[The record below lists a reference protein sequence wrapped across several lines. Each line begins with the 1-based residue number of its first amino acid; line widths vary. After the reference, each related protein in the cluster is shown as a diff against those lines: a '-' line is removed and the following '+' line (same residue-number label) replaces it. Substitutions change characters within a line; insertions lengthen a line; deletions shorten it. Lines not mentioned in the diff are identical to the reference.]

1 MKCTVKKVGESL
13 FGIFLWTF
21 LLLALLSLVLTLVSR
36 KDEDGTAEIF
46 GYEMRIVTSDSM
58 AACEETDVSAYEIG
72 SIPIRSM
79 VFVTLVPEENTDAW
93 YRSLRVGD
101 VLTIRYVYTHQVT
114 ITHRIT
120 SISEKE
126 TGGFVISLA
135 GDNKS
140 GSTEQLYQTIDTS
153 VPNSMNYVIGKVTH
167 HSYLLGFL
175 VSIMKTPLGII
186 FTVILPCLII
196 ILREILRIIGILQAD
211 RSRQLA
217 EVEASKDAELAS
229 LRARLA
235 ALEEQ
240 SKKHP
245 TEGDDTAP

>member
-1 MKCTVKKVGESL
+1 MKRRLKKIGESL
-13 FGIFLWTF
+13 FGIFLWIF
-21 LLLALLSLVLTLVSR
+21 LLLALLSLVLTLLSR

-46 GYEMRIVTSDSM
+46 GYQMRIVTSDSM

-79 VFVTLVPEENTDAW
+79 VFVSLLPEGNTDAW

-101 VLTIRYVYTHQVT
+101 VLTVRYVYTHQVT
-114 ITHRIT
+114 ITHRII
-120 SISEKE
+120 SITEKE

-135 GDNKS
+135 GDNKA

-153 VPNSMNYVIGKVTH
+153 IPNSMNYVIGKVTH
-167 HSYLLGFL
+167 HSYLLGYL
-175 VSIMKTPLGII
+175 VSIMKTPIGII

-196 ILREILRIIGILQAD
+196 ILREVLRIIGILQAD
-211 RSRQLA
+211 RRRQLA
-217 EVEASKDAELAS
+217 EVAASKDAELAS

-235 ALEEQ
+235 ALEEER
-240 SKKHP
+240 KKRP